1 MNRFSYFW
9 IALLLLFHAACEAEA
24 TPPFAAAPCDSK
36 QAKALQTEWADHLGT
51 PVQMT
56 IPNGITLS
64 LIPPGEFTMGS
75 PMTEAGRSE
84 RETEHRVRITKPFYL
99 SVHEVTQQQYEK
111 VMGNNPSWFGG
122 LGHGND
128 RASAIDTSQLPV
140 ERVTWHE
147 SVAFCRKLS
156 EHQGAKYRLPTEAE
170 WEYACRAGTST
181 AYSCGNDV
189 RQLPQYAWYEDN
201 SKNTTH
207 PVGKKLPNAW
217 GLFDMHGNVSEW
229 CQDWYARYGNEKV
242 ASDPAGPASA
252 DSIAPHRVLRSGAFN
267 LQPKCG
273 RAADRYS
280 NLPGYRDPNVGFR
293 LARTIPLKP

>member
-1 MNRFSYFW
+1 MNRLSYFW
-9 IALLLLFHAACEAEA
+9 IALLLLFHAACEAEE
-24 TPPFAAAPCDSK
+24 TPPLAAAPFDSDH
-36 QAKALQTEWADHLGT
+36 AKALQTEWADHLGT
-51 PVQMT
+51 PVHIT
-56 IPNGITLS
+56 IPIGITLS
-64 LIPPGEFTMGS
+64 LIPPGESTMGS

-122 LGHGND
+122 LGNGND

-140 ERVTWHE
+140 ERVTWNK

-189 RQLPQYAWYEDN
+189 RQLPHYAWYEDN

-242 ASDPAGPASA
+242 ASAPAGPASA

-280 NLPGYRDPNVGFR
+280 NLPGYRAPNVGFR

>member
-1 MNRFSYFW
+1 MIRCLRWNFLFLLVFSVYAGEKNLPVFSSAKELISIKSKKITW
-9 IALLLLFHAACEAEA
+9 KKDAADMVLI
-24 TPPFAAAPCDSK
+24 T
-36 QAKALQTEWADHLGT
+36 TEIQEDADTGYSN
-51 PVQMT
+51 
-56 IPNGITLS
+56 I
-64 LIPPGEFTMGS
+64 
-75 PMTEAGRSE
+75 
-84 RETEHRVRITKPFYL
+84 VRNNIKSNAFFMDIR
-99 SVHEVTQQQYEK
+99 EVTVGQFKHFLKISGYQTNLEINWNEVYEYSPTDK
-111 VMGNNPSWFGG
+111 HPMILIN
-122 LGHGND
+122 
-128 RASAIDTSQLPV
+128 
-140 ERVTWHE
+140 WHD
-147 SVAFCRKLS
+147 ATAY
-156 EHQGAKYRLPTEAE
+156 AKWAGKRLPTEAE